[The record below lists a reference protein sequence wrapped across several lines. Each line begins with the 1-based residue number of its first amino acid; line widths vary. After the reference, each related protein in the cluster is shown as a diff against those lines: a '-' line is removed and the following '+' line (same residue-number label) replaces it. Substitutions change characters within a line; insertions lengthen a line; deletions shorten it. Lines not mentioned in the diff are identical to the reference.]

1 MKHVMLDLETFGKK
15 PGCII
20 RSVGAVFFDLA
31 GGTGKEFYMNVD
43 AASCEAIGLVYD
55 PDTVAWWKKQS
66 KEAQDGLVADQ
77 RKVLNVI
84 TGFNLWFKQNG
95 GQNVWC
101 QGASFDAP
109 VWEAVCEA
117 AGTKAPW
124 QFWAIRDTRTVYDL
138 FDFDPKTIK
147 RGGTYHNPLADAQ
160 YQVECVQTAYAKHRV
175 AAKLLERTM
184 RAHDEYAAGGLL
196 S

>member
-1 MKHVMLDLETFGKK
+1 MLDLETFGKK

-20 RSVGAVFFDLA
+20 RSIGAVFFDLN
-31 GGTGKEFYMNVD
+31 GDTGQEFYMNVD
-43 AASCEAIGLVYD
+43 AASCEAIGLTYD
-55 PDTVAWWKKQS
+55 PDTVEWWKKQS
-66 KEAQDGLVADQ
+66 REAQDGLLADQ
-77 RKVLNVI
+77 RKVLNAVV
-84 TGFNLWFKQNG
+84 GFNTWFKLHG
-95 GQNVWC
+95 GKTVWC

-117 AGTKAPW
+117 AKTKAPW

-147 RGGTYHNPLADAQ
+147 RGGTYHNALADAQ

-175 AAKLLERTM
+175 GMAMLNNELKRSYEE
-184 RAHDEYAAGGLL
+184 HVAGGLL